1 MINVYYA
8 LVHSYLRY
16 GIFAW
21 GCASSSVLEPLKV
34 LSNRVVKIMTFA
46 PFGNVPLNPIFKCL
60 EILDIPQIFD
70 HETAKFLFKVK
81 NNLLPCSIG
90 NYFPMREYADNHEF
104 NHERPPKIVCRLVSS
119 EKSLQHRE
127 IELWNSI
134 PNEIKSGLTLHS
146 FKKQFK
152 SHLLRL
158 YND

>member
-1 MINVYYA
+1 M
-8 LVHSYLRY
+8 
-16 GIFAW
+16 
-21 GCASSSVLEPLKV
+21 
-34 LSNRVVKIMTFA
+34 
-46 PFGNVPLNPIFKCL
+46 

-119 EKSLQHRE
+119 EKSLQHRQ

-134 PNEIKSGLTLHS
+134 PKKSNPVLLSILQKNKKTVQISPFEAIQWLSSIFFSSIFVLYPYIVWLT
-146 FKKQFK
+146 K
-152 SHLLRL
+152 SSAFAQVLPLLL
-158 YND
+158 EVDYYNNVYW